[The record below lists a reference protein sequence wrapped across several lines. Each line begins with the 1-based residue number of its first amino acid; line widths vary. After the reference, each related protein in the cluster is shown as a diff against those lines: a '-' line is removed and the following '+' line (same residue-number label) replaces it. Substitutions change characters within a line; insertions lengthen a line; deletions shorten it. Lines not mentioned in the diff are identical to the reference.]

1 MSEGAAAILWFALVL
16 AAVSFSLGWALPR
29 LSTLRESSLFASR
42 NSPRQRE
49 VMYQDLLKDTAAEL
63 ERLNAATQAV
73 GDRREKE
80 TVSVLLVLFHVM
92 RELDKRQDDLV
103 RRITELERLA
113 ADHGEELRNLRR
125 RLERRT

>member
-1 MSEGAAAILWFALVL
+1 M
-16 AAVSFSLGWALPR
+16 
-29 LSTLRESSLFASR
+29 
-42 NSPRQRE
+42 
-49 VMYQDLLKDTAAEL
+49 MYQDLLKDTAAEL
-63 ERLNAATQAV
+63 ERLKAATQAV

-80 TVSVLLVLFHVM
+80 TVSVLLVLFHVV

-103 RRITELERLA
+103 RRLTELERLA